1 MKSSK
6 LHVFKSANSAD
17 IEYVIW
23 GVPPGGR
30 ELLNRKLFKGAKLSE
45 IVLSRFEKGKPAD
58 PTKNMS
64 SEDAKKWWDEHEKNK
79 DNFKSASEEIVL
91 TRQAKDQ
98 GHAITIVSV
107 PPREEDTI
115 PVPLDVSRELIG
127 EQKRIFSLVKEHNI
141 IEGK

>member
-1 MKSSK
+1 MY
-6 LHVFKSANSAD
+6 N
-17 IEYVIW
+17 
-23 GVPPGGR
+23 P
-30 ELLNRKLFKGAKLSE
+30 RKAFE
-45 IVLSRFEKGKPAD
+45 QVLKQVA
-58 PTKNMS
+58 
-64 SEDAKKWWDEHEKNK
+64 A
-79 DNFKSASEEIVL
+79 
-91 TRQAKDQ
+91 RQAKDQ